1 MSARSKARKQAL
13 DLLYET
19 DIRGTNLLETL
30 EARDIPADGPDA
42 RPIREY
48 TRELVNGVSDNRRKI
63 DELIT
68 TYAQGWD
75 MDRLPAV
82 DRNILRLGIYE
93 ILWSTSVPTSVAI
106 DEALDLAKELSS
118 DDSSKYIH
126 GVLGR
131 IASIKDTISISEIH
145 TL

>member
-13 DLLYET
+13 DLLYES
-19 DIRGTNLLETL
+19 DIRGNDLLQTL
-30 EARDIPADGPDA
+30 QSRDVVEEGPDS
-42 RPIREY
+42 RPIRDY
-48 TRELVNGVSDNRRKI
+48 TKELVNGVAENRRKI

-82 DRNILRLGIYE
+82 DRNILRLGIFE
-93 ILWSTSVPTSVAI
+93 ILWSAEVPISVAI
-106 DEALDLAKELSS
+106 DESLALAKELSS
-118 DDSSKYIH
+118 DESSKYIH

-131 IASIKDTISISEIH
+131 IASIKDTISI
-145 TL
+145 

>member
-19 DIRGTNLLETL
+19 DIRGTNLVETL
-30 EARDIPADGPDA
+30 IARDVPEEGPDA

-93 ILWSTSVPTSVAI
+93 ILWSTAVPTSVAI

-131 IASIKDTISISEIH
+131 IASIKDTISI
-145 TL
+145 

>member
-1 MSARSKARKQAL
+1 MSARRKARKQTL
-13 DLLYET
+13 DLLYES
-19 DIRGTNLLETL
+19 DIRGTDLLVLLQSREVV
-30 EARDIPADGPDA
+30 EEGPDA

-48 TRELVNGVSDNRRKI
+48 TRSLVEGIYERKRKI
-63 DELIT
+63 DELIS

-93 ILWSTSVPTSVAI
+93 VLWIENLDDGIVI
-106 DEALDLAKELSS
+106 DEALSLAKDLST
-118 DDSSKYIH
+118 DDSAGFIH

-131 IASIKDTISISEIH
+131 ISSIKSS
-145 TL
+145 LAL

>member
-19 DIRGTNLLETL
+19 DIRGTNLVETL
-30 EARDIPADGPDA
+30 ISRDVPAEGPDA
-42 RPIREY
+42 RPIRDY
-48 TRELVNGVSDNRRKI
+48 TRELVNGVSENRRKI

-82 DRNILRLGIYE
+82 DRNILRLGIFE
-93 ILWSTSVPTSVAI
+93 MLWSSAVPTSVAI
-106 DEALDLAKELSS
+106 DEALILAKELSS

-131 IASIKDTISISEIH
+131 IASLKDTISI
-145 TL
+145 

>member
-1 MSARSKARKQAL
+1 VSARSKARKQSL
-13 DLLYET
+13 DLLYEG
-19 DIRGTNLLETL
+19 DIRGQ
-30 EARDIPADGPDA
+30 APADLLASREVTEEGPDA

-48 TRELVNGVSDNRRKI
+48 TKELISGIANNRRKI
-63 DELIT
+63 DELIS

-93 ILWSTSVPTSVAI
+93 ILWCKDLDDAIAI
-106 DEALDLAKELSS
+106 DEALNLARELST
-118 DDSSKYIH
+118 DDSASYIH

-131 IASIKDTISISEIH
+131 ISNIKESLAI
-145 TL
+145 

>member
-1 MSARSKARKQAL
+1 MSARSKARKQSL
-13 DLLYET
+13 DLLYEG
-19 DIRGTNLLETL
+19 DIRGQ
-30 EARDIPADGPDA
+30 APADLLASREVVDEGPDA

-48 TRELVNGVSDNRRKI
+48 TKELISGIADNRRKI
-63 DELIT
+63 DELIS

-93 ILWSTSVPTSVAI
+93 IVWSADLDDGIAI
-106 DEALDLAKELSS
+106 DEALTLAQELSTDES
-118 DDSSKYIH
+118 AGYIH

-131 IASIKDTISISEIH
+131 ISSIKESIAI
-145 TL
+145 

>member
-13 DLLYET
+13 DLLFIA
-19 DIRGTNLLETL
+19 DIRGTNSLETL
-30 EARDIPADGPDA
+30 NARDIVEEGPDA

-48 TRELVNGVSDNRRKI
+48 TRSLVVGVNENTRKI

-82 DRNILRLGIYE
+82 DRNILRLGIFE
-93 ILWSTSVPTSVAI
+93 ILWSTAVPISVAI
-106 DEALDLAKELSS
+106 DESLALAKELSS
-118 DDSSKYIH
+118 DESSKYIH

-131 IASIKDTISISEIH
+131 IASIKDTISI
-145 TL
+145 

>member
-1 MSARSKARKQAL
+1 MSARSKARKAAL
-13 DLLYET
+13 DLLYEA
-19 DIRGTNLLETL
+19 DIRSRSALETL
-30 EARDIPADGPDA
+30 TLREGAVDELP
-42 RPIREY
+42 PIREY
-48 TRELVNGVSDNRRKI
+48 TRELIVGIDVHSRKI

-93 ILWSTSVPTSVAI
+93 ILWVESVPDAVAI
-106 DEALDLAKELSS
+106 DEALLLARELSS
-118 DDSSKYIH
+118 DESSSYIH

-131 IASIKDTISISEIH
+131 ISSIKENLSI
-145 TL
+145 

>member
-1 MSARSKARKQAL
+1 VSARSKARKQAL

-19 DIRGTNLLETL
+19 DIRGTNLVETL
-30 EARDIPADGPDA
+30 VSRDIPAEGPDA

-48 TRELVNGVSDNRRKI
+48 TKELVNGVSNNRRKI

-93 ILWSTSVPTSVAI
+93 ILWSSDVPMSVAI
-106 DEALDLAKELSS
+106 DEALLLAQELSS

-131 IASIKDTISISEIH
+131 IASIKDTISI
-145 TL
+145 

>member
-1 MSARSKARKQAL
+1 VSARSKARKAAL
-13 DLLYET
+13 DLLYEA
-19 DIRGTNLLETL
+19 DIRGTNAVETL
-30 EARDIPADGPDA
+30 TLRDVVQEGPDA
-42 RPIREY
+42 RPIRDY
-48 TRELVNGVSDNRRKI
+48 TRELVVGVGDNARKI

-93 ILWSTSVPTSVAI
+93 ILWSDSIPDGVAI
-106 DEALDLAKELSS
+106 DEALALAKELSTDES
-118 DDSSKYIH
+118 AGFIH

-131 IASIKDTISISEIH
+131 ISSIKESLAI
-145 TL
+145 

>member
-13 DLLYET
+13 DLLYES
-19 DIRGTNLLETL
+19 DIRGRDALQTL
-30 EARDIPADGPDA
+30 ESRDVPDDGPDS

-48 TRELVNGVSDNRRKI
+48 TRELITGVGENRRKI
-63 DELIT
+63 DELIM

-82 DRNILRLGIYE
+82 DRNILRIGIFE
-93 ILWSTSVPTSVAI
+93 ILWITTVPTSVAI
-106 DEALDLAKELSS
+106 DEALNLARELSS
-118 DDSSKYIH
+118 DESSKYIH

-131 IASIKDTISISEIH
+131 IASLKDSISI
-145 TL
+145 

>member
-1 MSARSKARKQAL
+1 MSARSKARKQSL
-13 DLLYET
+13 DLLYEG
-19 DIRGTNLLETL
+19 DIRGQEPAELLAL
-30 EARDIPADGPDA
+30 RDVIEEGPES

-48 TRELVNGVSDNRRKI
+48 TKELITGIADNRRKI
-63 DELIT
+63 DELIS

-93 ILWSTSVPTSVAI
+93 ILWCKDLDDAIAI
-106 DEALDLAKELSS
+106 DEALNLARELST
-118 DDSSKYIH
+118 DDSAGYIH

-131 IASIKDTISISEIH
+131 ISNIKESLAI
-145 TL
+145 

>member
-1 MSARSKARKQAL
+1 VSARSKARKAAL
-13 DLLYET
+13 DLLYEA
-19 DIRGTNLLETL
+19 DIRGTSAVETL
-30 EARDIPADGPDA
+30 NLRDIVEEGPDA

-48 TRELVNGVSDNRRKI
+48 TRELVNGVGDNFRKI

-93 ILWSTSVPTSVAI
+93 ILWSETTPDGVAI
-106 DEALDLAKELSS
+106 DEALTLAKELSTDES
-118 DDSSKYIH
+118 AGFIH

-131 IASIKDTISISEIH
+131 ISSIKESLAI
-145 TL
+145 

>member
-13 DLLYET
+13 DLLYES
-19 DIRGTNLLETL
+19 DIRGTDALKTL
-30 EARDIPADGPDA
+30 ELRDISEDGPDA

-48 TRELVNGVSDNRRKI
+48 TRDLISGVVENRRKI
-63 DELIT
+63 DELIM

-82 DRNILRLGIYE
+82 DRNILRIGIFE
-93 ILWSTSVPTSVAI
+93 ILWSTAVPTSVAI
-106 DEALDLAKELSS
+106 DEALNLAKELSS
-118 DDSSKYIH
+118 DESSKYIH

-131 IASIKDTISISEIH
+131 IASLKDSISI
-145 TL
+145 

>member
-19 DIRGTNLLETL
+19 DIRGTNLIETL
-30 EARDIPADGPDA
+30 EVRDIPAEGPDA

-48 TRELVNGVSDNRRKI
+48 TRELINGVSDNRRKI

-93 ILWSTSVPTSVAI
+93 ILWSTTVPTSVAI
-106 DEALDLAKELSS
+106 DEALDLARELSS

-131 IASIKDTISISEIH
+131 IASIKDTISI
-145 TL
+145 

>member
-13 DLLYET
+13 DLLYEA
-19 DIRGTNLLETL
+19 DIRGTSAADLLEL
-30 EARDIPADGPDA
+30 RDTTEDGPDA
-42 RPIREY
+42 RPIRDF
-48 TRELVNGVSDNRRKI
+48 TKELIAGVTENKRKI

-82 DRNILRLGIYE
+82 DRNILRLGIFE
-93 ILWSTSVPTSVAI
+93 IVWNADLDDGIAI
-106 DEALDLAKELSS
+106 DEALTLAKELSTDES
-118 DDSSKYIH
+118 AGYIH

-131 IASIKDTISISEIH
+131 ISSIKESIAI
-145 TL
+145 

>member
-19 DIRGTNLLETL
+19 DIRGTNLVETL
-30 EARDIPADGPDA
+30 VARDIPAEGPDA

-48 TRELVNGVSDNRRKI
+48 TKELVNGVSDNRRKI

-93 ILWSTSVPTSVAI
+93 ILWSTDVPMSVAI
-106 DEALDLAKELSS
+106 DEALMLAKELSS

-131 IASIKDTISISEIH
+131 IASIKDTISI
-145 TL
+145 

>member
-1 MSARSKARKQAL
+1 VSARSKARKQAL

-30 EARDIPADGPDA
+30 EARVILADGPDA

-48 TRELVNGVSDNRRKI
+48 TRELVSGVSDNRRKI

-93 ILWSTSVPTSVAI
+93 ILWSASVPTSVAI

-131 IASIKDTISISEIH
+131 IASIKDTISI
-145 TL
+145 

>member
-19 DIRGTNLLETL
+19 DIRGTNLVETL
-30 EARDIPADGPDA
+30 VARDVPAEGPDA

-48 TRELVNGVSDNRRKI
+48 TRELVNGVSENRRKI

-82 DRNILRLGIYE
+82 DRNILRLGIFE
-93 ILWSTSVPTSVAI
+93 ILWASAIPTSVAI
-106 DEALDLAKELSS
+106 DEALVLAKELSS
-118 DDSSKYIH
+118 DESSKYIH

-131 IASIKDTISISEIH
+131 IASIKDTISI
-145 TL
+145 